1 VNTEL
6 TLKVFATKWFVRF
19 ARKEKIEDQRLREAV
34 ARAEA
39 GNVDADLGGNL
50 IKQRIGGKEGTFGR
64 VSNRNRI
71 SRQCTEHLSI
81 WIREKGSR
89 RHRYYRSGK
98 PEISGETFAHVERCG
113 NRKRFG
119 GERIDRGS

>member
-50 IKQRIGGKEGTFGR
+50 IKQRVGGKERDVRAT
-64 VSNRNRI
+64 I
-71 SRQCTEHLSI
+71 E
-81 WIREKGSR
+81 
-89 RHRYYRSGK
+89 
-98 PEISGETFAHVERCG
+98 P
-113 NRKRFG
+113 
-119 GERIDRGS
+119 

>member
-50 IKQRIGGKEGTFGR
+50 IKQRIGGKERDVRAT
-64 VSNRNRI
+64 I
-71 SRQCTEHLSI
+71 E
-81 WIREKGSR
+81 
-89 RHRYYRSGK
+89 
-98 PEISGETFAHVERCG
+98 P
-113 NRKRFG
+113 
-119 GERIDRGS
+119 